1 MMSKVMDVL
10 GWEPKAGEHALFP
23 MLRPLVIGALG
34 RNGHDGVKQE
44 ALDKMLK
51 GGWQSV
57 PADLRFAVYSIVV
70 AHGGAEGFAAVL
82 KVFKDAD
89 MAEERVRALRGLGYT
104 KDPALIDQLLGMTL
118 NDEIRAQDVFYVYG
132 TLAGNRFA
140 MDRAWEF
147 IKDNWEAI
155 NKMFSS
161 GQFLLGRIL
170 KSATS
175 AFASEAK
182 AVEVEAFF
190 KDKDTPGA
198 DRSISQA
205 LETIRLN
212 AAWLERDR
220 SPVKAWLAANV

>member
-1 MMSKVMDVL
+1 
-10 GWEPKAGEHALFP
+10 
-23 MLRPLVIGALG
+23 
-34 RNGHDGVKQE
+34 
-44 ALDKMLK
+44 
-51 GGWQSV
+51 
-57 PADLRFAVYSIVV
+57 
-70 AHGGAEGFAAVL
+70 
-82 KVFKDAD
+82 
-89 MAEERVRALRGLGYT
+89 
-104 KDPALIDQLLGMTL
+104 
-118 NDEIRAQDVFYVYG
+118 
-132 TLAGNRFA
+132 

-147 IKDNWEAI
+147 IKENWDAI

-170 KSATS
+170 KSVCRVSRMCVRVLVLVFCFEMCVATRQATS

-182 AVEVEAFF
+182 AAEVEAFF

-220 SPVKAWLAANV
+220 AAVKDWLAANV